1 VRKIKS
7 ETIVGAIENLC
18 AKTNFELPGDI
29 LESLKQSVVLET
41 GIAKDILEE
50 IIENASIA
58 KNEQLPLC
66 QDTGT
71 ANFFV
76 KLGKNAYIEDGNIY
90 DAINKGVSLGK
101 NAYIE
106 DGNIY
111 DAINKGVSLG
121 YTNGYLRK
129 SIVSDPIERK
139 NTQDNTPANI
149 YVDIVPGEEIEI
161 AFLPKGGGSENASAL
176 KMLIPSDGWKGVKE
190 FVLSVINDKGANA
203 CPPLV
208 VGVGIGGDFASV
220 GFLAKKALLG
230 EIASKNENDFYAGKE
245 RELLASINKLN
256 IGPMGMGGKTTALAV
271 FIETKPTHIASLPV
285 AVSIQCHCCRR
296 KTVII

>member
-7 ETIVGAIENLC
+7 ETIINVIENLC
-18 AKTNFELPGDI
+18 AKTNFELPEDI
-29 LESLKQSVVLET
+29 LKSLRQNVVLET

-58 KNEQLPLC
+58 KNEQIPLC

-76 KLGKNAYIEDGNIY
+76 KLGQEAYIEDGNIY
-90 DAINKGVSLGK
+90 DAINEGVT
-101 NAYIE
+101 
-106 DGNIY
+106 
-111 DAINKGVSLG
+111 LG

-129 SIVSDPIERK
+129 SIVSCPIVERK
-139 NTQDNTPANI
+139 NTQSNTPANI
-149 YVDIVPGEEIEI
+149 YIDIVAGEKIEI
-161 AFLPKGGGSENASAL
+161 TFLPKGGGSDNASAL
-176 KMLIPSDGWKGVKE
+176 KMLVPSDGWKGVEE
-190 FVLSVINDKGANA
+190 FVLNVINDKGANA

-220 GFLAKKALLG
+220 GFLAKKALLR
-230 EIASKNENDFYAGKE
+230 EIASKNENDFYTKKE
-245 RELLASINKLN
+245 QELLAKINKLN

-271 FIETKPTHIASLPV
+271 FIEAKSTHIASLPV

-296 KTVII
+296 KTVVI